1 VGRGEC
7 AGEAVIMEPRELQEV
22 AIIIRPEEDNLAV
35 LTADFVEKDTPLKHA
50 GQILTLSGRVL
61 RGQSFAIKPIRRGHP
76 YISLGDPIGLASRA
90 VKPGE
95 PIDNTNLH
103 SRLPR
108 LTPRYRDNPQ
118 PTRLDP
124 KLSSLTFDGFVR
136 SDGEV
141 GIRNLVGIVTSGMC
155 SSTEVREIAA
165 RANREIYS
173 RRKFPNLDGV
183 VPIIHESGCGMPD
196 GEAVT
201 LLNQL
206 LTNTLRHP
214 NLGAAVYVDLGCG
227 KTCVECSA
235 PVFQNTVTDYN
246 RRVVNLTVQ
255 QLGGSEKTVARGL
268 EVTEKL
274 LHYAN
279 QFQRQPVSISKLI
292 VGTECGGSDRW
303 SGVTANP
310 AVGVAADMFVNAGAA
325 VFLPEIPELQGAA
338 MLDLVQRARTKQ
350 VGHKLMN
357 ALKRYEAYVR
367 KFGDYFR
374 DNPSPGNIKGGLYN
388 IYLKSSGVK
397 AKGGTSIVEDLIEY
411 GEWLGDRKGLYV
423 LYTPGYDH
431 LCTPALFLSGAQVAL
446 FTTGRGTGIGCA
458 LGPVMKIGTNP
469 QLARSYAD
477 LDINAGSI
485 LEHTETV
492 EEVGQRIFQDTLDVA
507 SGRKLTRAELIGF
520 HHEFKIWE
528 SLWPAL

>member
-1 VGRGEC
+1 
-7 AGEAVIMEPRELQEV
+7 MEPRELQDV
-22 AIIIRPEEDNLAV
+22 AIVIRPEKDNVAVVTVDFIRAGARLKHVGQV
-35 LTADFVEKDTPLKHA
+35 LTV
-50 GQILTLSGRVL
+50 SGRAL
-61 RGQSFAIKPIRRGHP
+61 RGQSFAIKPIRRGQP
-76 YISLGDPIGLASRA
+76 YITLGDPIGLASRS
-90 VKPGE
+90 VQPGE
-95 PIDNTNLH
+95 PIDSGNLQ

-108 LTPRYRDNPQ
+108 LVPRYKDNP
-118 PTRLDP
+118 RRAHLDP
-124 KLSSLTFDGFVR
+124 QLSSLTWDGYVR
-136 SDGEV
+136 PDGEV
-141 GIRNLVGIVTSGMC
+141 GARNLVAIVTSGMC

-165 RANREIYS
+165 RAQREIYS
-173 RRKFPNLDGV
+173 REKFPNVDGV

-196 GEAVT
+196 GEAVAI
-201 LLNQL
+201 LNQL
-206 LTNTLRHP
+206 LANTLRHP
-214 NLGAAVYVDLGCG
+214 NLGAAVYIDLGCG

-235 PVFQNTVTDYN
+235 PIFQNSVADYN

-255 QLGGSEKTVARGL
+255 QLGGSEKTVQRGL
-268 EVTEKL
+268 EATEKL

-279 QFQRQPVSISKLI
+279 QFRRQPVSISKLI

-310 AVGVAADMFVNAGAA
+310 AVGVAADRLVKAGAA

-338 MLDLVQRARTKQ
+338 MLDLVQRARTKK
-350 VGHKLMN
+350 VGHKLTN

-367 KFGDYFR
+367 KFGDYFS

-388 IYLKSSGVK
+388 IYLKSTGVK

-431 LCTPALFLSGAQVAL
+431 LCTPALFLSGAQVTL

-458 LGPVMKIGTNP
+458 LGPVMKIGSNP

-477 LDINAGSI
+477 LDINAGTI
-485 LEHTETV
+485 LERTETL
-492 EEVGQRIFQDTLDVA
+492 EDVGQKIFQETLDVA
-507 SGRKLTRAELIGF
+507 SGRKLTRTEQIGF

-528 SLWPAL
+528 SLWPSL

>member
-1 VGRGEC
+1 
-7 AGEAVIMEPRELQEV
+7 MEPQELRDV
-22 AIIIRPEEDNLAV
+22 AIVIRPELDNVAV
-35 LTADFVEKDTPLKHA
+35 VTADFIEKGTPLRHA
-50 GQILTLSGRVL
+50 GALLTVSGRAV
-61 RGQSFAIKPIRRGHP
+61 RGQSFAVKPIGRGQP

-95 PIDNTNLH
+95 PIDRSNLR

-108 LTPRYRDNPQ
+108 LTPEYRDNPGR
-118 PTRLDP
+118 PELDP
-124 KLSSLTFDGFVR
+124 ELSRLTFDGYVR
-136 SDGEV
+136 PDGEV

-155 SSTEVREIAA
+155 SAAEVREIAA
-165 RANREIYS
+165 RAQRELYT
-173 RRKFPNLDGV
+173 REKFPNVDGV

-196 GEAVT
+196 GAPVDM
-201 LLNQL
+201 LNRL

-214 NLGAAVYVDLGCG
+214 NLGAALYIDLGCG

-235 PVFQNTVTDYN
+235 PIFQQTVTDFH

-255 QLGGSEKTVARGL
+255 NLGGSEKTVARGL
-268 EVTEKL
+268 EATEKL

-279 QFQRQPVSISKLI
+279 QFRRQPVPISKLI

-310 AVGVAADMFVNAGAA
+310 AVGVASDLFVKAGAA

-338 MLDLVQRARTKQ
+338 MIHLVKRARSKE

-357 ALKRYEAYVR
+357 ALQRYAAYVR
-367 KFGDYFR
+367 KFGDYFA

-397 AKGGTSIVEDLIEY
+397 AKGGTAIVEDLIDY
-411 GEWLGDRKGLYV
+411 GEWLGNRKGLYV
-423 LYTPGYDH
+423 LYTPGYDQ

-458 LGPVMKIGTNP
+458 LGPVMKIGSNP
-469 QLARSYAD
+469 QLARTYAD
-477 LDINAGSI
+477 LDINAGAI
-485 LEHTETV
+485 LEGTETI
-492 EEVGQRIFQDTLDVA
+492 EGVGRRIFQETLDVA
-507 SGRKLTRAELIGF
+507 SGRKLTRTEQIGF

-528 SLWPAL
+528 SLWPSL

>member
-1 VGRGEC
+1 MRTVELSDVAIVIQPEKDNVAVVTVDFIEKGTSLNH
-7 AGEAVIMEPRELQEV
+7 AGETV
-22 AIIIRPEEDNLAV
+22 
-35 LTADFVEKDTPLKHA
+35 
-50 GQILTLSGRVL
+50 TLSGRAL
-61 RGQSFAIKPIRRGHP
+61 RGQSFAVKPIRRGQP
-76 YISLGDPIGLASRA
+76 YVSLGDPMGLASRA
-90 VKPGE
+90 VQPGD
-95 PIDNTNLH
+95 PIDASNLH

-108 LTPRYRDNPQ
+108 LSVKYRDNSARNQ
-118 PTRLDP
+118 LDP
-124 KLSSLTFDGFVR
+124 VLSSLTFDGFVR
-136 SDGEV
+136 PDGEV
-141 GIRNLVGIVTSGMC
+141 GVRNLVGIVTSGMC

-173 RRKFPNLDGV
+173 RQKFPNVDGV

-201 LLNQL
+201 MLNQL

-214 NLGAAVYVDLGCG
+214 NLGAAVYIDLGCG
-227 KTCVECSA
+227 KTCVECSV
-235 PVFQNTVTDYN
+235 PVFQNSVPDYS

-274 LHYAN
+274 LERAN
-279 QFQRQPVSISKLI
+279 QLQRQPVSISKLI

-310 AVGVAADMFVNAGAA
+310 AVGVAADMFVKAGAA

-338 MLDLVQRARTKQ
+338 MIDLVKRARTRE

-367 KFGDYFR
+367 KFGDFFR

-397 AKGGTSIVEDLIEY
+397 AKGGTSVVEDLIEY

-431 LCTPALFLSGAQVAL
+431 ICTPALFLSGAQVAL

-458 LGPVMKIGTNP
+458 MGPVMKIGTNP
-469 QLARSYAD
+469 YLARTYAD
-477 LDINAGSI
+477 LDINAGTI
-485 LEHTETV
+485 LDRKETI
-492 EEVGQRIFQDTLDVA
+492 EDVGRRIFQETLDVA
-507 SGRKLTRAELIGF
+507 SGRKLTRTEQIGY

-528 SLWPAL
+528 QLWPAL

>member
-1 VGRGEC
+1 
-7 AGEAVIMEPRELQEV
+7 MEPRELQEV
-22 AIIIRPEEDNLAV
+22 AIVIQPAKDNVAV
-35 LTADFVEKDTPLKHA
+35 VTADCIEQDTPLKYE
-50 GQILTLSGRVL
+50 GQVLTVSGRAL
-61 RGQSFAIKPIRRGHP
+61 RGQSFAIKPIRRGEP
-76 YISLGDPIGLASRA
+76 YISLGDPIGLASRS
-90 VKPGE
+90 VRPGA
-95 PIDNTNLH
+95 PIDNSNLQ

-108 LTPRYRDNPQ
+108 LTPRYRDNPAR
-118 PTRLDP
+118 PPLDP
-124 KLSSLTFDGFVR
+124 QLSSITFDGYVR
-136 SDGEV
+136 PDGEV
-141 GIRNLVGIVTSGMC
+141 GIRNLVAIVTSGMC

-173 RRKFPNLDGV
+173 REKFPNVDGV

-196 GEAVT
+196 GEPVT
-201 LLNQL
+201 ILNRL

-214 NLGAAVYVDLGCG
+214 NLGAAVYIDLGCG

-235 PVFQNTVTDYN
+235 PIFQKTVTDYN

-255 QLGGSEKTVARGL
+255 QLGGSEKTVERGL

-279 QFQRQPVSISKLI
+279 QIQRQPVSISKLI

-310 AVGVAADMFVNAGAA
+310 AVGVAADLFVKAGAA

-338 MLDLVQRARTKQ
+338 MLDLVQRARTKA
-350 VGHKLMN
+350 VGRKLMN

-367 KFGDYFR
+367 KFGDYFA

-431 LCTPALFLSGAQVAL
+431 ICTPALFLSGAQVAL

-469 QLARSYAD
+469 QLASSYAD
-477 LDINAGSI
+477 LDVNAGTI
-485 LEHTETV
+485 LAGEQTT
-492 EEVGQRIFQDTLDVA
+492 EEVGRRIFEDTLEVA
-507 SGRKLTRAELIGF
+507 SGRKLTRTEQIGF

>member
-1 VGRGEC
+1 
-7 AGEAVIMEPRELQEV
+7 METQDLQDV
-22 AIIIRPEEDNLAV
+22 AIIVRPEKDNVAV
-35 LTADFVEKDTPLKHA
+35 VTADFIETATPLRHE
-50 GQILTLSGRVL
+50 GQILTLLGRAL
-61 RGQSFAIKPIRRGHP
+61 RGQSFAIKPIRRGQP
-76 YISLGDPIGLASRA
+76 YISLGDPIGLASRTVRA
-90 VKPGE
+90 GE
-95 PIDNTNLH
+95 PLDSTNLR

-108 LTPRYRDNPQ
+108 LRPRYCDNPAR
-118 PTRLDP
+118 PGLDP
-124 KLSSLTFDGFVR
+124 ELSSLTFDGYVR
-136 SDGEV
+136 PDGEV
-141 GIRNLVGIVTSGMC
+141 GVRNLVAIVTSGMC
-155 SSTEVREIAA
+155 SSTEVREIAE
-165 RANREIYS
+165 RAHREIYS
-173 RRKFPNLDGV
+173 REKFPNVDGV

-196 GEAVT
+196 GEAVNI
-201 LLNQL
+201 LNRL

-214 NLGAAVYVDLGCG
+214 NLGAAVYIDLGCG

-235 PVFQNTVTDYN
+235 PIFQNTVTDYN

-268 EVTEKL
+268 EAAEKL

-279 QFQRQPVSISKLI
+279 QFQRRPAPISKLI

-310 AVGVAADMFVNAGAA
+310 AVGVASDMFVKAGAA

-350 VGHKLMN
+350 VGRKLMN

-388 IYLKSSGVK
+388 IFLKSSGVK
-397 AKGGTSIVEDLIEY
+397 AKGGTSVVEDLVEY

-431 LCTPALFLSGAQVAL
+431 ICTPALFLSGAQVAL

-458 LGPVMKIGTNP
+458 LGPVMKIGSNP
-469 QLARSYAD
+469 QLARTYAD
-477 LDINAGSI
+477 LDINAGAI
-485 LEHTETV
+485 LERTETT
-492 EEVGQRIFQDTLDVA
+492 ESVGRRIFQETLDVA
-507 SGRKLTRAELIGF
+507 SGRKLTRAEQIGF

-528 SLWPAL
+528 SLWPSL

>member
-1 VGRGEC
+1 MVST
-7 AGEAVIMEPRELQEV
+7 EPRNLDEI
-22 AIIIRPEEDNLAV
+22 AIVIRPEKDNVAV
-35 LTADFVEKDTPLKHA
+35 VTADFIEKDTPLTYN
-50 GQILTLSGRVL
+50 GQVLTISGRTV
-61 RGQSFAIKPIRRGHP
+61 RGQSFAIKPIASGQP
-76 YISLGDPIGLASRA
+76 YITLGDPIGLASRA
-90 VKPGE
+90 VNAGE
-95 PIDNTNLH
+95 PIDATNLQ

-108 LTPRYRDNPQ
+108 LTPRYQDNPGQ
-118 PTRLDP
+118 PVLDS
-124 KLSSLTFDGFVR
+124 KLASLTFDGYVR
-136 SDGEV
+136 TDGEV
-141 GIRNLVGIVTSGMC
+141 GIRNYVGIVTSGMC
-155 SSTEVREIAA
+155 SSTEVREIAT

-173 RRKFPNLDGV
+173 REKFPNVDGV

-196 GEAVT
+196 GEAVNI
-201 LLNQL
+201 LNQL

-214 NLGAAVYVDLGCG
+214 NLGASVYVDLGCG

-235 PVFQNTVTDYN
+235 PIFQNAVPDYN

-255 QLGGSEKTVARGL
+255 QLGGSQKTVERGL

-279 QFQRQPVSISKLI
+279 QSQRQPVSVSKLI

-310 AVGVAADMFVNAGAA
+310 AVGVAADLFVKAGAA

-338 MLDLVQRARTKQ
+338 MLDLVRRARTKE
-350 VGHKLMN
+350 VGHKLMG
-357 ALKRYEAYVR
+357 ALKRYEAYVK
-367 KFGDYFR
+367 KFGDYFA

-388 IYLKSSGVK
+388 IYLKSTGVK

-411 GEWLGDRKGLYV
+411 GEWLGNRKGLFV

-431 LCTPALFLSGAQVAL
+431 ICTPALFLSGAQVAL

-458 LGPVMKIGTNP
+458 LGPVMKIGSNP
-469 QLARSYAD
+469 QLAHSYAD
-477 LDINAGSI
+477 LDVNAGTI
-485 LEHTETV
+485 LERTETTQ
-492 EEVGQRIFQDTLDVA
+492 EVGRKIFQETLDVA
-507 SGRKLTRAELIGF
+507 SGRKLTRAEQIGF